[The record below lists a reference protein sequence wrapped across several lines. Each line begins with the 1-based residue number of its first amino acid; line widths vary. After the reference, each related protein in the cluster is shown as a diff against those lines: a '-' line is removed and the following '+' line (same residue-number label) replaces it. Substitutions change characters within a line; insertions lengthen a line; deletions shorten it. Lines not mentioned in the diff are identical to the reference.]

1 MTSLLVLFLADKKGQ
16 QPSLCYPAPSLQLL
30 HAAAGEWRRQQDDED
45 EELATVSNCDINN
58 ITNIIPASKK
68 NAGTTS
74 PFFSEP
80 EHYIGILADELV
92 SVLISLTYL

>member
-74 PFFSEP
+74 PFFLNLN
-80 EHYIGILADELV
+80 IILA
-92 SVLISLTYL
+92 SLLMNSSLS